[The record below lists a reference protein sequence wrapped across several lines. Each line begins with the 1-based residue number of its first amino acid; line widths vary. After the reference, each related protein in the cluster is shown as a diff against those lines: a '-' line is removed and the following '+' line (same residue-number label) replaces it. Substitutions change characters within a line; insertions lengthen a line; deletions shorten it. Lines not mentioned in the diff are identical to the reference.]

1 MKIRFFFLLFIT
13 LLTFSCGGDSDSPS
27 TLIADISSIKI
38 TASTSEVEIGQA
50 ITFTVT
56 GNEGTNVTTR
66 AKIFIN
72 GVEIGQKSFTPL
84 EKGNI
89 TVSATYSS
97 LSSNSL
103 IIKVAPKPVT
113 FITVKS
119 DNNWVDLNHKFK
131 FQVLDSN
138 EEDVTGQAKL
148 FINNTEI
155 EGSNFQPNSYGTYTL
170 VAKYEDFT
178 SESLTIEAKQYAT
191 SFTRKVLIED
201 FTGTWCGWCPRVSY
215 GIEQVEK
222 QTDKAVITAIHRGS
236 DPYHFGES
244 NIGDLDEN
252 SYPTAKLN
260 RKTPWD
266 YPEPSNVDQVLNFT
280 NLSSDLGLGI
290 SSEIVGNKINLE
302 INIGFL
308 KSFQNLKFVVY
319 LVEDRL
325 YFNQTNYTN
334 YYNGAA
340 TLVNF
345 EHNNVLRKVVTNLFG
360 DTIPQEYMTTNGV
373 FTKSFNIDIPVIIND
388 TNALKLVAFVV
399 DSSGKVINVQKANIN
414 TYKNFD

>member
-1 MKIRFFFLLFIT
+1 
-13 LLTFSCGGDSDSPS
+13 
-27 TLIADISSIKI
+27 
-38 TASTSEVEIGQA
+38 
-50 ITFTVT
+50 
-56 GNEGTNVTTR
+56 
-66 AKIFIN
+66 
-72 GVEIGQKSFTPL
+72 
-84 EKGNI
+84 
-89 TVSATYSS
+89 
-97 LSSNSL
+97 
-103 IIKVAPKPVT
+103 
-113 FITVKS
+113 
-119 DNNWVDLNHKFK
+119 
-131 FQVLDSN
+131 
-138 EEDVTGQAKL
+138 
-148 FINNTEI
+148 
-155 EGSNFQPNSYGTYTL
+155 
-170 VAKYEDFT
+170 
-178 SESLTIEAKQYAT
+178 
-191 SFTRKVLIED
+191 
-201 FTGTWCGWCPRVSY
+201 
-215 GIEQVEK
+215 
-222 QTDKAVITAIHRGS
+222 
-236 DPYHFGES
+236 
-244 NIGDLDEN
+244 
-252 SYPTAKLN
+252 
-260 RKTPWD
+260 
-266 YPEPSNVDQVLNFT
+266 LNFT